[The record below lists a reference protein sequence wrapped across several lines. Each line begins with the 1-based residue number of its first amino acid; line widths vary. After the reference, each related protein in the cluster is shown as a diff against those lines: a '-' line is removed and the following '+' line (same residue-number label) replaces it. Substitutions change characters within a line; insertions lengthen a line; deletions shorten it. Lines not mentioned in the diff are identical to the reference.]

1 MSMRLTVSDM
11 AGRFSELIFSDL
23 GTHDIRSLISPRHH
37 TSLLQLRRS
46 RIIIG
51 RVRLMACL
59 FAVLTP
65 LWIIV
70 DYVFLPQSLWI
81 SLGLIRVLTSLSFAY
96 MAIDWD
102 PEASTG
108 NAYRSLTILLI
119 IPGIFYLVTQEVLA
133 HYRLEGVS
141 EAIKTGYAYLPFVL
155 LSGISIFPLTLLEA
169 LIIAFPL
176 LLIQAM
182 SGLFSGPMLGWPTFT
197 GEFWLLL
204 LITSVNSLSC
214 MSQLSF
220 MIALLQQAIH
230 DPLTG
235 AFSRRSGEELL
246 NLQIQIA
253 IRNQSP
259 LSVAFIDL
267 DRFKEIND
275 RFGHDAGDKALMEA
289 SQKINQHLRHA
300 DILVRWGGE
309 EFLLIMPD
317 TNIDEA
323 WSALSR
329 LNENNYGERPDG
341 TVLTASVGLA
351 QRDPKSDIEWKS
363 LVEKADRGMYMAK
376 QSGRNR
382 IMLFKQ

>member
-1 MSMRLTVSDM
+1 M

-23 GTHDIRSLISPRHH
+23 GTQDFRSLLSPRHH
-37 TSLLQLRRS
+37 ISLLQLRRS

-70 DYVFLPQSLWI
+70 DYLFLPQSLWVI
-81 SLGLIRVLTSLSFAY
+81 LGAIRVLTSLTFAY
-96 MAIDWD
+96 MAMYWR
-102 PEASTG
+102 PEANSR
-108 NAYRSLTILLI
+108 NAYRALTMLFV
-119 IPGIFYLVTQEVLA
+119 IPGMFYLVTQEVLA
-133 HYRLEGVS
+133 HYRLEGIS

-176 LLIQAM
+176 LLMQAI
-182 SGLFSGPMLGWPTFT
+182 SGMFSGPMLGWPTFA
-197 GEFWLLL
+197 GAFWLLL
-204 LITSVNSLSC
+204 LITCVDSLSC

-220 MIALLQQAIH
+220 MIALFQQAIH

-235 AFSRRSGEELL
+235 VFSRRSGEELL

-253 IRNQSP
+253 TRNHSP
-259 LSVAFIDL
+259 LSIAFIDL

-275 RFGHDAGDKALMEA
+275 RFGHDAGDKTLVAA
-289 SQKINQHLRHA
+289 AQKINQHLRQA
-300 DILVRWGGE
+300 DILIRWGGE

-317 TNIDEA
+317 TDIDEA
-323 WSALSR
+323 RLALSR
-329 LNENNYGERPDG
+329 LHESNYGARPDG

-351 QRDPKSDIEWKS
+351 QRDPDRDIDWKS
-363 LVEKADRGMYMAK
+363 LVEKADRGMYLAK

-382 IMLFKQ
+382 IMLFNQ